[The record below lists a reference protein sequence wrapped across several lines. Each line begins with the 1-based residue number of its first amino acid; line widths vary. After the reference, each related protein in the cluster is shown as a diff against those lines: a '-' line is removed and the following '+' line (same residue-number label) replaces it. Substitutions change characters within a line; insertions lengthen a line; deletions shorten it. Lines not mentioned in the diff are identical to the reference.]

1 VERSQVRSVFTNKML
16 ITRIGLVTLSLAV
29 TACSAQDSDPSPVFD
44 GRYVGTRHSDRLDEC
59 GINNPAGTTS
69 ALVAQGHLTM
79 PLFGPRTQLAGTVG
93 DDGRVRA
100 SGIWPNPTHG
110 FPGVTVL
117 DGHLKNEAL
126 EGTAS
131 DFRCHTDVRLR
142 KVVPPTSRS
151 TARRPP

>member
-1 VERSQVRSVFTNKML
+1 ML
-16 ITRIGLVTLSLAV
+16 ITKIGLVTLCLVVA
-29 TACSAQDSDPSPVFD
+29 ACSAQDPDPSPVYD
-44 GRYVGTRHSDRLDEC
+44 GRYVGTRHSDHLDEC
-59 GINNPAGTTS
+59 GISNPAGTTS
-69 ALVAQGHLTM
+69 ALVAQGRLTM
-79 PLFGPRTQLAGTVG
+79 PLFGARTQLTGTVG

-117 DGHLKNEAL
+117 NGYIKDEAL

-142 KVVPPTSRS
+142 KVVQPTQRP
-151 TARRPP
+151 TARRSP